1 MTSQPA
7 NRLGITDRGLLR
19 TGMKADIV
27 VFDPTT
33 VSDTS
38 TFAKPDQY
46 STGVSW
52 VLINGKPVVASGAP
66 TNALPGRVL
75 HGPGYKP
82 GAP

>member
-1 MTSQPA
+1 
-7 NRLGITDRGLLR
+7 
-19 TGMKADIV
+19 
-27 VFDPTT
+27 

-46 STGVSW
+46 SKGVSW
-52 VLINGKPVVASGAP
+52 VLINGKPVVANGAP

-75 HGPGYKP
+75 HGPAYKP